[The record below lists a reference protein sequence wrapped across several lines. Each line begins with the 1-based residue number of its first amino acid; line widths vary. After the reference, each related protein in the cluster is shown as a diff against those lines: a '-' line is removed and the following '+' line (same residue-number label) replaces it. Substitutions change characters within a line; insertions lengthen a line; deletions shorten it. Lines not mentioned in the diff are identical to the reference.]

1 MTVNKTKL
9 QSPSNFNFAKINRI
23 IIEIVSVMFAV
34 LVALGVDQW
43 WEERENLELAAK
55 MQIGIKNE
63 IKKNLEEIE
72 GTHKNYTSTNDSLIV
87 YLSKPEIDLD
97 NFNLHLELA
106 ILTSATWNT
115 AQMLRA
121 IHYMDYEWIIEV
133 STIYELQT
141 IYLESQKQFLEV
153 MGRLAEE
160 DIEENPKK
168 MFRVL
173 VGRLMI
179 LNSLQEGLIKEYSDL
194 LNEDDSVNVL
204 IDS

>member
-1 MTVNKTKL
+1 MTVNNTLPKL
-9 QSPSNFNFAKINRI
+9 PSNYNFAKINRI

-43 WEERENLELAAK
+43 WEDRENLELAAK
-55 MQIGIKNE
+55 LKVGIENE
-63 IKKNLEEIE
+63 IKNNLEEIK
-72 GTHKNYTSTNDSLIV
+72 GTHENYTSTNDSLIV

-97 NFNLHLELA
+97 NFNLNLELA
-106 ILTSATWNT
+106 LLTSATWNT
-115 AQMLRA
+115 AQMLKA
-121 IHYMDYEWIIEV
+121 IHSMDYEWIIEV
-133 STIYELQT
+133 STVYELQT
-141 IYLESQKQFLEV
+141 IYLESQKQFLDV

-179 LNSLQEGLIKEYSDL
+179 LNTLQEGLIEGYSDL
-194 LNEDDSVNVL
+194 LNENDSG
-204 IDS
+204 SS